1 VKDQD
6 QILLRQFLLFF
17 VLPLFIIIIG
27 SVIAVNIYSNR
38 QTTIMVNES
47 QNNPLNTQLNDY
59 LAEVEVTLITQEG
72 KESDDQQGIAQT
84 KSTSSPTPKPKQPLA
99 VKDRNILFYAG
110 LIICGGIL
118 VIIIGAGVF
127 FILMPT
133 KNSQT

>member
-1 VKDQD
+1 
-6 QILLRQFLLFF
+6 
-17 VLPLFIIIIG
+17 
-27 SVIAVNIYSNR
+27 
-38 QTTIMVNES
+38 MVNES